1 MTDQAVN
8 SCASIRI
15 DLDLYRDQALEP
27 NRQHQ
32 VKVHIDHCEPC
43 RAELEV
49 AQSIENQIR
58 SELCSQPAPALWNRI
73 TASVQAQ
80 KQAQHQTQ
88 AQGTDQH
95 STTRQGQSPLFTWMT
110 AALLLITVT
119 VGGYG
124 LLKQDVTP
132 DSDTLA
138 SALINEFHTFVVS
151 HRDLDFIDSH
161 PAQIRSWFGDKVDF
175 RVPMPVDAA
184 DLQLAGGRLCNMLD
198 KRIASFMYQVDGAW
212 VSLYIMRSAV
222 ATQNTGESHEILKQ
236 GYAFIDWKN
245 EGLHYSL
252 VGDLPVERLR
262 QIAERLR
269 STRISTHLTRLPGA
283 ADKTIQSLQP
293 KHETHDYPRQWQS

>member
-1 MTDQAVN
+1 MNDQAVN
-8 SCASIRI
+8 SCASIQI

-27 NRQHQ
+27 DRQQ
-32 VKVHIDHCEPC
+32 EVLVHLDHCEQC
-43 RAELEV
+43 RAELGV

-58 SELCSQPAPALWNRI
+58 SELASQPAPALWKRI
-73 TASVQAQ
+73 TASAQ
-80 KQAQHQTQ
+80 QQIQTQ
-88 AQGTDQH
+88 RTGQHTTD
-95 STTRQGQSPLFTWMT
+95 RQRQSPLFTWMT

-124 LLKQDVTP
+124 LLKQDVDP

-151 HRDLDFIDSH
+151 HRDLDFIDSQ

-212 VSLYIMRSAV
+212 VSLYIMRSAM
-222 ATQNTGESHEILKQ
+222 ATQNTAESHEILKQ

-262 QIAERLR
+262 QIADRLR
-269 STRISTHLTRLPGA
+269 STRIFTHLTRLPGA

-293 KHETHDYPRQWQS
+293 KHETHDDPRQWQS

>member
-1 MTDQAVN
+1 MSDQAIN

-27 NRQHQ
+27 NLQHQ
-32 VKVHIDHCEPC
+32 VQVHIDHCEPC

-58 SELCSQPAPALWNRI
+58 SELYSQPAPALWNRI
-73 TASVQAQ
+73 IASAQ
-80 KQAQHQTQ
+80 EPAQQQTQ
-88 AQGTDQH
+88 TQRTGQH
-95 STTRQGQSPLFTWMT
+95 PTSRQRQSPLFTWMT
-110 AALLLITVT
+110 AAVLLITVT

-124 LLKQDVTP
+124 LLKQDLDP

-198 KRIASFMYQVDGAW
+198 KRIASFMYQIDGAW
-212 VSLYIMRSAV
+212 VSLYIMRSAMT
-222 ATQNTGESHEILKQ
+222 TQNTVESHEILKQ

-269 STRISTHLTRLPGA
+269 STRVFTHLTGLPQA
-283 ADKTIQSLQP
+283 ADKGLPGTELKPRS
-293 KHETHDYPRQWQS
+293 DGYPFQWQS

>member
-1 MTDQAVN
+1 MSDQAVN

-15 DLDLYRDQALEP
+15 DLDLYRDQTLEP
-27 NRQHQ
+27 NRQHEVQ
-32 VKVHIDHCEPC
+32 VHIDHCEPC

-73 TASVQAQ
+73 TASAQ
-80 KQAQHQTQ
+80 KQIQTQ
-88 AQGTDQH
+88 TQETDQH
-95 STTRQGQSPLFTWMT
+95 ATTRQRQSPLFTWMT

-124 LLKQDVTP
+124 LLKQDVNP

-198 KRIASFMYQVDGAW
+198 KRVASFMYQVDGAW
-212 VSLYIMRSAV
+212 VSLYIMRSAM

-236 GYAFIDWKN
+236 GYVFIDWTN

-262 QIAERLR
+262 QIAQHLR
-269 STRISTHLTRLPGA
+269 STRISTHLTRLQGV
-283 ADKTIQSLQP
+283 ADNTIQRLQP
-293 KHETHDYPRQWQS
+293 KYETHDYPRHWLS

>member
-1 MTDQAVN
+1 MNDQAVN
-8 SCASIRI
+8 SCASIQI

-27 NRQHQ
+27 DRQRE
-32 VKVHIDHCEPC
+32 VKVHIDHCEQC
-43 RAELEV
+43 RAELEA

-58 SELCSQPAPALWNRI
+58 SELVSQPDPTLWNRI
-73 TASVQAQ
+73 IASAQA
-80 KQAQHQTQ
+80 QTQ
-88 AQGTDQH
+88 AQVQGTAQYAT
-95 STTRQGQSPLFTWMT
+95 SQQRQSPLFTWMT

-124 LLKQDVTP
+124 LLKQDVIT
-132 DSDTLA
+132 DSDALA

-151 HRDLDFIDSH
+151 HRDLDFTDSQ
-161 PAQIRSWFGDKVDF
+161 PAQIRNWFGGKVDF
-175 RVPMPVDAA
+175 RVPMPVYSA
-184 DLQLAGGRLCNMLD
+184 DLKLAGGRLCNMLD

-212 VSLYIMRSAV
+212 VSLYIMRSAM
-222 ATQNTGESHEILKQ
+222 ATQSTGESHEVLKQ

-269 STRISTHLTRLPGA
+269 STGIFTHLTRLPGA
-283 ADKTIQSLQP
+283 AEKAIQGLQP
-293 KHETHDYPRQWQS
+293 EHETHDSPRQWQS

>member
-1 MTDQAVN
+1 MNDQSVN
-8 SCASIRI
+8 NCASIRI

-32 VKVHIDHCEPC
+32 VQIHIDHCEPC

-58 SELCSQPAPALWNRI
+58 SELASQPAPALWNRI
-73 TASVQAQ
+73 TASAQAQ
-80 KQAQHQTQ
+80 RRRT
-88 AQGTDQH
+88 GRNTTDQQ
-95 STTRQGQSPLFTWMT
+95 RQSPLFTWMT
-110 AALLLITVT
+110 AALLLITVA

-124 LLKQDVTP
+124 LLKQDVIL
-132 DSDTLA
+132 DSNALA

-151 HRDLDFIDSH
+151 HRDLDFTDSQ
-161 PAQIRSWFGDKVDF
+161 PEQIRSWFGGKVDF

-212 VSLYIMRSAV
+212 VSLYIMRSAMG
-222 ATQNTGESHEILKQ
+222 TQNTGESHEILKQ

-269 STRISTHLTRLPGA
+269 STGIFTHLTRLPGA
-283 ADKTIQSLQP
+283 ANDEIKSLQP
-293 KHETHDYPRQWQS
+293 QYENHGYPRQWQS